1 MRPRAYGHALRA
13 LSCALLAWFVWVAW
27 HAASHEAATVEWTC
41 DGAGTCASDQF
52 AAVVALLGTGAA
64 ALLGVLAAR
73 FLHRA
78 SGGVVVVFCAVAC
91 IVGWHD
97 AIADGQVTH
106 DALTDFHVIA
116 PVTAPFTAPPGTW
129 CDGPAVRPAPPA
141 GPVPAA
147 LRRRDRRGLAALA
160 CGALFGP
167 RWLLL
172 TGLFTG
178 SLTLAVLGVVGERD
192 TGKDAAWPLRPDGP
206 RAYAPALV
214 HGVRAVDRATGLPS
228 GAPVLL
234 LGLALAA
241 VVVTVVGTAG

>member
-52 AAVVALLGTGAA
+52 AAVATLLGAGAA

-106 DALTDFHVIA
+106 DSVTNFHVIV
-116 PVTAPFTAPPGTW
+116 PITALSVADWLTALW
-129 CDGPAVRPAPPA
+129 CAVGLGSLLAWWGAATSLRRT
-141 GPVPAA
+141 AA
-147 LRRRDRRGLAALA
+147 LRRLSRRYDTAAATLSGWDRLSGRYGQVTVA
-160 CGALFGP
+160 FQ
-167 RWLLL
+167 
-172 TGLFTG
+172 
-178 SLTLAVLGVVGERD
+178 
-192 TGKDAAWPLRPDGP
+192 DA
-206 RAYAPALV
+206 
-214 HGVRAVDRATGLPS
+214 HGTPHEVRAVTEQVALRRTVLAVYDRERPS
-228 GAPVLL
+228 DPRRTRVAIVRRTTRDL
-234 LGLALAA
+234 
-241 VVVTVVGTAG
+241 V